1 MRLKLTLLFIGII
14 AVLLLSRV
22 YYLSIISNSYYE
34 ELSKKNYI
42 KKFYTTPS
50 RGAILDRNG
59 NYLAIN
65 KVGFS
70 INLKPHLR
78 SKKKFQAVEDVAK
91 LIVTYFPEFKYE
103 KLLKKYKRLDSPYR
117 HELIKLVDYIAYD
130 DFFKYYAIFNSNEN
144 VEIKSSTIREYPYND
159 IAAHILGYMG
169 KTTQKDIKRD
179 PLSKHFDKSGRSGV
193 EKYYD
198 KVLRGT
204 LGYQEVQVNSLYKKL
219 KVLKEVKA
227 QKQDIQLT
235 IDIEL
240 QKFIHNQFEGKAGAA
255 IVMDVHT
262 GELLAAGSFP
272 EFDNNL
278 FVNGI
283 SHEDW
288 RKIQED
294 FNHPFTNKLVNGL
307 YPPGSVIKMGVAISF
322 LENNINPNFHV
333 YCKSGG
339 MKLGERSFRCWK
351 EKGHG
356 RVGFIKAIRESCD
369 DFFYKGSLKVG
380 INNIA
385 KTLDRF
391 GIGKKTGV
399 DLPFEFIGINPD
411 KAWKRK
417 KQNMPWYKGETV
429 VSSIGQGF
437 INVTPMQIAR
447 YTGVL
452 AVNKL
457 QRPHL
462 LKDDSLIESI
472 DTKIVKKDLK
482 LIQKG
487 MYHVANKPNGTA
499 VKHIKSRVTVAA
511 KTGTAQVV
519 SIPQSEKKRMQEHEL
534 EYFQRSQAWLTTYA
548 PFEDPQYVVTILV
561 EHGGHG
567 GSAAGPMTGKIYDKL
582 LELGYIKKKNKR

>member
-1 MRLKLTLLFIGII
+1 MRLRLIFIFIGVITLL
-14 AVLLLSRV
+14 LLGRV
-22 YYLSIISNSYYE
+22 YYLSIKSNSYYE
-34 ELSKKNYI
+34 ELSKQNYI
-42 KKFYTTPS
+42 KKFYITPS
-50 RGAILDRNG
+50 RGAIIDRNG
-59 NYLAIN
+59 KYLAIN

-78 SKKKFQAVEDVAK
+78 SKEKFKAVENVAK
-91 LIVTYFPEFKYE
+91 LIVKHFPQFDYE
-103 KLLKKYKRLDSPYR
+103 KLLKQYKQQDSPYR
-117 HELIKLVDYIAYD
+117 HELIKLVEYISYD

-144 VEIKSSTIREYPYND
+144 VEIESATIREYLYND
-159 IAAHILGYMG
+159 VAAHILGYMG
-169 KTTQKDIKRD
+169 KTTVKDIKND
-179 PLSKHFDKSGRSGV
+179 PTSKYFDKSGRSGI

-198 KVLRGT
+198 ETLRGK
-204 LGYQEVQVNSLYKKL
+204 LGYQEVQVNSLYQKL
-219 KVLKEVKA
+219 KVLNEVKA
-227 QKQDIQLT
+227 QRHDIELT

-240 QKFIHNQFEGKAGAA
+240 QKFIHEQFKDKAGAVV
-255 IVMDVHT
+255 VMNVHT

-307 YPPGSVIKMGVAISF
+307 YPPGSIMKMGIGIAL
-322 LENNINPNFHV
+322 LENNISPKFSV
-333 YCKSGG
+333 YCNGE
-339 MKLGERSFRCWK
+339 MQLGERKFRCWK
-351 EKGHG
+351 EDGHH
-356 RVGFIKAIRESCD
+356 RTGFIKAIRESCD

-380 INNIA
+380 INNIHQ
-385 KTLDRF
+385 TLDRF
-391 GIGKKTGV
+391 GLGKKTGV
-399 DLPFEFIGINPD
+399 DLPSEFVGINPD

-417 KQNMPWYKGETV
+417 KYNLPWYMGETV
-429 VSSIGQGF
+429 VASIGQGF
-437 INVTPMQIAR
+437 ISVTPMQIAR
-447 YTGVL
+447 YTG
-452 AVNKL
+452 AIATNQL

-462 LKDDSLIESI
+462 LKDDSLIETI
-472 DTKIVKKDLK
+472 DTKITKRDIRLM
-482 LIQKG
+482 QKG

-499 VKHIKSRVTVAA
+499 VHHIHSRLTVAA

-519 SIPQSEKKRMQEHEL
+519 SIPQSEKKRMKEHEL

-567 GSAAGPMTGKIYDKL
+567 GSAAGPMAGKIYDKL
-582 LELGYIKKKNKR
+582 LELGYIKR